1 MDRSIR
7 PSFGITCAVMYAFLW
22 ACTSVAQVATNA
34 NAEYR
39 TVVRE
44 NPPGPDTVIFAL
56 RPQSHRRLW
65 QFRRH
70 LRWNRAGRARNEML
84 R

>member
-39 TVVRE
+39 THASLAKAAPEMDPR
-44 NPPGPDTVIFAL
+44 VISVTA
-56 RPQSHRRLW
+56 RN
-65 QFRRH
+65 
-70 LRWNRAGRARNEML
+70 NRAR
-84 R
+84 